1 MKRPLPTLF
10 SHGFNFGDFLLRHP
24 APLQPLLLL
33 RRAADPEE
41 DDVGAARAR
50 HRVREDGHPVARR
63 AVVAVLVQGD
73 HGASEVGYFYSIH
86 QWDLEAN
93 FASASKQKSRLKY

>member
-1 MKRPLPTLF
+1 MKRPLPPLLF
-10 SHGFNFGDFLLRHP
+10 SHGFNFGGFLLRHP
-24 APLQPLLLL
+24 APLQPLRLL

-73 HGASEVGYFYSIH
+73 HGASEVGVLLQYSPMG
-86 QWDLEAN
+86 
-93 FASASKQKSRLKY
+93 S

>member
-24 APLQPLLLL
+24 APLQPLHLL

-50 HRVREDGHPVARR
+50 HLVREDGHPVARR

-73 HGASEVGYFYSIH
+73 HGASEVGVLFQYSPIG
-86 QWDLEAN
+86 
-93 FASASKQKSRLKY
+93 S